1 MNELYNIK
9 VEFNKDEYVDNELE
23 ITKKSVEKLKNYLD
37 TTNYEKVLL
46 WFKEYQ
52 NYLKTFNDFHLIHG
66 DLWYE
71 NYIINDNNELV
82 GIVDFEGSGMGDPAY
97 DFAALYYLG
106 DNFINLVLKNYKYTN
121 NDLKRR
127 IEMLI
132 RAREICDFVDTLE
145 NYPEEINGQIDKIK
159 KVL

>member
-52 NYLKTFNDFHLIHG
+52 NYLKTF
-66 DLWYE
+66 
-71 NYIINDNNELV
+71 
-82 GIVDFEGSGMGDPAY
+82 
-97 DFAALYYLG
+97 
-106 DNFINLVLKNYKYTN
+106 K
-121 NDLKRR
+121 
-127 IEMLI
+127 
-132 RAREICDFVDTLE
+132 
-145 NYPEEINGQIDKIK
+145 
-159 KVL
+159 

>member
-1 MNELYNIK
+1 
-9 VEFNKDEYVDNELE
+9 
-23 ITKKSVEKLKNYLD
+23 
-37 TTNYEKVLL
+37 
-46 WFKEYQ
+46 
-52 NYLKTFNDFHLIHG
+52 
-66 DLWYE
+66 
-71 NYIINDNNELV
+71 
-82 GIVDFEGSGMGDPAY
+82 MGDPAY